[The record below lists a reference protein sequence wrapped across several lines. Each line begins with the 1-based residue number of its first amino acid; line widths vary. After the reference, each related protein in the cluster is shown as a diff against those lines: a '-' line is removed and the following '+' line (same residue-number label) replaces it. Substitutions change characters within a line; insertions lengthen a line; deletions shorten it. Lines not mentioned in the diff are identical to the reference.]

1 MTAFDNQRY
10 ESIHSEVHSVV
21 YYTNFEILH
30 IKVMQNNII
39 FGENSR
45 IIDTSVIELEILKKT
60 KKNNKKNKR
69 K

>member
-30 IKVMQNNII
+30 IKVMQNNIRD
-39 FGENSR
+39 ER
-45 IIDTSVIELEILKKT
+45 HY
-60 KKNNKKNKR
+60 
-69 K
+69 